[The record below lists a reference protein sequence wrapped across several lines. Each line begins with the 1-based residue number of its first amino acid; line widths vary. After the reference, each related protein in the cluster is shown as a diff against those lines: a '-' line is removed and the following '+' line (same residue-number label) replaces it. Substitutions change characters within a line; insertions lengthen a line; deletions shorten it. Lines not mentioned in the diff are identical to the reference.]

1 VPDSIP
7 SKLNI
12 GCGYDKRVGYLNVDM
27 DPACNPDL
35 LITDNDFSSLPRQHF
50 DEVFAHD
57 VLEHIRRAE
66 TGAALVEWADL
77 LQVGGSLVVQTSS
90 ILGVA
95 QLLEKHQN
103 YVDQANFTI
112 YLFGNQ
118 AHPGDFHYTG
128 FTEATLKIHLIA
140 AGLEIEEFEVRD
152 AWLFHVKARKEH
164 DWTRVLAGTGDVSN
178 AEFVKLAYREALFR
192 EPEEIYLNLLVSQ
205 IETGRSRRDVL
216 RQLYSSEERRM
227 RISQQRGM

>member
-1 VPDSIP
+1 VPESIP

-12 GCGYDKRVGYLNVDM
+12 GCGYDKRAGYLNVDM
-27 DPACNPDL
+27 DPACKPDL

-50 DEVFAHD
+50 DEVLAHD
-57 VLEHIRRAE
+57 VLEHIGRAQ
-66 TGAALVEWADL
+66 TGAALLEWIDL
-77 LQVGGSLVVQTSS
+77 LKVGGTLVVQTSS

-95 QLLEKHQN
+95 QLLERHQN

-118 AHPGDFHYTG
+118 AHPGDFHHTG

-140 AGLEIEEFEVRD
+140 AGLEIEDFELRD
-152 AWLFHVKARKEH
+152 AWLFHVRARKH
-164 DWTRVLAGTGDVSN
+164 LDWTRLLAATVPN
-178 AEFVKLAYREALFR
+178 AEFLKLAYEEALFR
-192 EPEEIYLNLLVSQ
+192 QADEYSLNLLVGQ

-216 RQLYSSEERRM
+216 KQFYSSEERRM
-227 RISQQRGM
+227 RISQQRSM

>member
-1 VPDSIP
+1 MPESIP

-12 GCGYDKRVGYLNVDM
+12 GCGYDKRAGYLNVDM
-27 DPACNPDL
+27 DPACKPDL
-35 LITDNDFSSLPRQHF
+35 LITDNDFSSLPHQHF
-50 DEVFAHD
+50 DEVLAHD

-66 TGAALVEWADL
+66 TGAALLEWVDL
-77 LQVGGSLVVQTSS
+77 LQVGGSLVLQTSS

-95 QLLEKHQN
+95 KLLEQHQDYIN
-103 YVDQANFTI
+103 QANFTI

-140 AGLEIEEFEVRD
+140 AGLKIEEFELRD
-152 AWLFHVKARKEH
+152 RWLFFVRCRKEH
-164 DWTRVLAGTGDVSN
+164 DWTRLLADTSSN
-178 AEFVKLAYREALFR
+178 AEFVKLAYREALYR
-192 EPEEIYLNLLVSQ
+192 EPEEIFLNLLVGQ
-205 IETGRSRRDVL
+205 IETGRSRRAVL